1 MMNTLKTGRYR
12 KTCPTPKREQGVVLL
27 IALIALVAMTLAG
40 FALMRSVDTGN
51 VIAGNMAFRQ
61 AALQS
66 SDIGIEA
73 AFIALPTILSTS
85 KDANIAN
92 QYYATRLQ
100 ASDSRGVPTAI
111 NWANVPC
118 RTHTNATVTCADQD
132 YQVKYIIDRLC
143 DPQTP
148 GSTTVTNIQG
158 HCMIDVGTGESGS
171 KGSFGAIFSSASA
184 VYYRVIVQVTGPRN
198 TTSYVQ
204 AILSKG

>member
-1 MMNTLKTGRYR
+1 MMNTFRAGHRK
-12 KTCPTPKREQGVVLL
+12 KTCPTPKREHGVVLL

-73 AFIALPTILSTS
+73 AFSALPGIISTS

-92 QYYATRLQ
+92 KYYATRLKGV
-100 ASDSRGVPTAI
+100 DSRGVPTDI

-118 RTHTNATVTCADQD
+118 RTHTDAIVTCSEQD
-132 YQVKYIIDRLC
+132 YQVKYVIDRLC

-148 GSTTVTNIQG
+148 GSTTVTDIQG
-158 HCMIDVGTGESGS
+158 RCMIDVGTGESGS
-171 KGSFGAIFSSASA
+171 QGSFSPVFSSASA

-204 AILSKG
+204 AILSRG